1 MPNFTLY
8 VVETGSGDLG
18 MAPLLRAACVL
29 AGAEGG
35 GDDSSDNEDTATED
49 ASNDAVTEGADE
61 GGESGEGGG
70 DASNDALTEG
80 AGEGGDATEGGGGG
94 GDGGGVQGGGEGA
107 PAEDVG
113 PTDFSGAGRRREGEA
128 RAAPLHRRAAPSP
141 LHRRAAT
148 PIPPA
153 AFSAST
159 PTPWLRGT
167 EGWRAQWFVEGLGA
181 GRNYTVWV
189 VREDTGTIGGQLVS
203 GPVYMRTKGATFPC
217 PLAHSL
223 PFCPS
228 VAYAVPLGAP
238 GDGAGSYTSTN
249 FPAQVADPL
258 LSSLTNFTT
267 SLSTFAC
274 GRDMYSPLVGCAE
287 CQRRYREWVCGVG
300 VPRCG
305 EVEQE
310 GTASG
315 VYEPN
320 PTATGIAADTLNQ
333 TPLSSKSSSSNSSNN
348 NATTPRAALV
358 AQPSGKIA
366 RNPDWPEVG
375 YEWVR
380 VMPCLELQGRF
391 DGCRPPSVARQLS
404 WRISIGCQ
412 VSSTRAIRTL
422 LGSKMRLASGG
433 IALALALPFVA
444 GQGFLPDSQIA
455 LVRARLDELSQL
467 SWELGTRAEALLE
480 HDAPQWSVFADRP
493 LPPPRAADDSGG
505 LRDTLAIARRIVTSR
520 GGAPGPQPLMADGS
534 AGDPASN
541 LVAVLLA
548 DWTGQDG
555 GARVAKTGDGA
566 ISHRVEPVSLWS
578 DFISMVPTSF
588 AYAGVLSGNQ
598 SYVEEAYHQI
608 KLYRDYLRDA
618 NAGNLWHHIVYGW
631 WDDAGHWTTGNGWA
645 AAGML
650 RVLATIRL
658 SAYAPL
664 MAQEQADLTAW
675 IKEIHDAVFPH
686 LDDSHIFLNYID
698 APATDGNNFPDAAG
712 TALLASTVY
721 RYALMTGDVT
731 HIPSAEA
738 IREEL
743 ARKDGGGYV
752 HFSPEGVLRPIVNPH
767 DYSKQGDA
775 SAEGQAFV
783 MMLDAA
789 YGEWRAKGGV
799 NLNSAGVGSGNRRS
813 RWRARCA
820 SGPLGRRMWKER
832 GGKGHR
838 RVGAGVLPRSARAT
852 QGPLAQAKLW
862 GQAAKA

>member
-1 MPNFTLY
+1 
-8 VVETGSGDLG
+8 
-18 MAPLLRAACVL
+18 
-29 AGAEGG
+29 
-35 GDDSSDNEDTATED
+35 
-49 ASNDAVTEGADE
+49 
-61 GGESGEGGG
+61 
-70 DASNDALTEG
+70 
-80 AGEGGDATEGGGGG
+80 
-94 GDGGGVQGGGEGA
+94 
-107 PAEDVG
+107 
-113 PTDFSGAGRRREGEA
+113 
-128 RAAPLHRRAAPSP
+128 
-141 LHRRAAT
+141 
-148 PIPPA
+148 
-153 AFSAST
+153 
-159 PTPWLRGT
+159 
-167 EGWRAQWFVEGLGA
+167 
-181 GRNYTVWV
+181 
-189 VREDTGTIGGQLVS
+189 
-203 GPVYMRTKGATFPC
+203 
-217 PLAHSL
+217 
-223 PFCPS
+223 
-228 VAYAVPLGAP
+228 
-238 GDGAGSYTSTN
+238 
-249 FPAQVADPL
+249 
-258 LSSLTNFTT
+258 
-267 SLSTFAC
+267 
-274 GRDMYSPLVGCAE
+274 
-287 CQRRYREWVCGVG
+287 
-300 VPRCG
+300 
-305 EVEQE
+305 
-310 GTASG
+310 
-315 VYEPN
+315 
-320 PTATGIAADTLNQ
+320 
-333 TPLSSKSSSSNSSNN
+333 
-348 NATTPRAALV
+348 
-358 AQPSGKIA
+358 
-366 RNPDWPEVG
+366 
-375 YEWVR
+375 
-380 VMPCLELQGRF
+380 
-391 DGCRPPSVARQLS
+391 
-404 WRISIGCQ
+404 
-412 VSSTRAIRTL
+412 
-422 LGSKMRLASGG
+422 MRLAIGG
-433 IALALALPFVA
+433 IALALALPSVA
-444 GQGFLPDSQIA
+444 AQGFLPDSQIA

-467 SWELGTRAEALLE
+467 SWELGTRAQALLE

-608 KLYRDYLRDA
+608 KLYRNYLRDT

-650 RVLATIRL
+650 RVLATIRH

-731 HIPSAEA
+731 HISSAEA

-752 HFSPEGVLRPIVNPH
+752 HFSPEGVLRPVVNPH

-799 NLNSAGVGSGNRRS
+799 NLNSAGGGAGNRSS

-820 SGPLGRRMWKER
+820 SGALGRRMWKER

-838 RVGAGVLPRSARAT
+838 RVSDGRLERS
-852 QGPLAQAKLW
+852 G
-862 GQAAKA
+862 

>member
-1 MPNFTLY
+1 MPDFALY
-8 VVETGSGDLG
+8 VVETGAEDQGL
-18 MAPLLRAACVL
+18 APLLRAACVL
-29 AGAEGG
+29 AGAEGDGAQDDNEETVVEEEETSGDEETVVDDEENTATDQG
-35 GDDSSDNEDTATED
+35 GDTTAQE
-49 ASNDAVTEGADE
+49 
-61 GGESGEGGG
+61 GEG
-70 DASNDALTEG
+70 E
-80 AGEGGDATEGGGGG
+80 GEGDTGEAGDV
-94 GDGGGVQGGGEGA
+94 GDQGA

-113 PTDFSGAGRRREGEA
+113 PTDFSGAGRRRDGA
-128 RAAPLHRRAAPSP
+128 LDLTRPRAAAP

-167 EGWRAQWFVEGLGA
+167 EGWRAQWFVEGLSA
-181 GRNYTVWV
+181 GRNYTVYT
-189 VREDTGTIGGQLVS
+189 VRGDTGTIGGQLVS

-305 EVEQE
+305 EVEQDSG
-310 GTASG
+310 GTGDEAGSG

-320 PTATGIAADTLNQ
+320 PTATGVAADTLNQ
-333 TPLSSKSSSSNSSNN
+333 TPLSSKFSSSSSSNN

-380 VMPCLELQGRF
+380 VMPCLEVSGRVGGGLYYGGRF
-391 DGCRPPSVARQLS
+391 FMGGGDGTHIPRTAHAHY
-404 WRISIGCQ
+404 WD
-412 VSSTRAIRTL
+412 RAHT
-422 LGSKMRLASGG
+422 LGSKMRLAIGG
-433 IALALALPFVA
+433 IALALALPSVA
-444 GQGFLPDSQIA
+444 AQGFLPDSQIA

-467 SWELGTRAEALLE
+467 SWELGTRAQALLE

-555 GARVAKTGDGA
+555 GAVDYAGAARDQLDFLWSDGVAKTGDGA

-608 KLYRDYLRDA
+608 KLYRNYLRDT

-650 RVLATIRL
+650 RVLATIRH

-698 APATDGNNFPDAAG
+698 APATDGNNLPDAAG
-712 TALLASTVY
+712 TALLASTVF

-731 HIPSAEA
+731 HVPSAEA
-738 IREEL
+738 IKEEL
-743 ARKDGGGYV
+743 ARRDGGGYV
-752 HFSPEGVLRPIVNPH
+752 HFSPEGVLRPVVNPH

-799 NLNSAGVGSGNRRS
+799 NLNSMGAGGGNRRS

-820 SGPLGRRMWKER
+820 SGALGRRMWKER

-838 RVGAGVLPRSARAT
+838 RVGAGALPRS
-852 QGPLAQAKLW
+852 G
-862 GQAAKA
+862 

>member
-8 VVETGSGDLG
+8 VVETGSVDLG

-29 AGAEGG
+29 AGAEGDG
-35 GDDSSDNEDTATED
+35 AQDDNEETVVEEEETSGDDT
-49 ASNDAVTEGADE
+49 DAVTDGSENAAADQ
-61 GGESGEGGG
+61 GGDTTAQEGEG
-70 DASNDALTEG
+70 E
-80 AGEGGDATEGGGGG
+80 GEGDTGEA
-94 GDGGGVQGGGEGA
+94 GDGGDQGA

-113 PTDFSGAGRRREGEA
+113 PTDFSGAGDAQRRASE
-128 RAAPLHRRAAPSP
+128 AAPSP
-141 LHRRAAT
+141 PLTKRAT

-167 EGWRAQWFVEGLGA
+167 EGWRAQWFVEGLSA
-181 GRNYTVWV
+181 GRNYTVYT

-287 CQRRYREWVCGVG
+287 CQRRYRDWVCGVG

-305 EVEQE
+305 EVGGVVGADGSE

-315 VYEPN
+315 
-320 PTATGIAADTLNQ
+320 
-333 TPLSSKSSSSNSSNN
+333 TPLSSKSSSSSSSNN
-348 NATTPRAALV
+348 NATAPRAALV

-380 VMPCLELQGRF
+380 VMPCLE
-391 DGCRPPSVARQLS
+391 PSFVARAT
-404 WRISIGCQ
+404 
-412 VSSTRAIRTL
+412 TRSGSAEAHT
-422 LGSKMRLASGG
+422 LGSKMRLAIGG
-433 IALALALPFVA
+433 IALALALPSVA
-444 GQGFLPDSQIA
+444 AQGFLPDSQIA

-467 SWELGTRAEALLE
+467 SWELGTRAEAILE

-520 GGAPGPQPLMADGS
+520 GGASGPQPLMADGS

-588 AYAGVLSGNQ
+588 AYAGMLSGNQ

-608 KLYRDYLRDA
+608 KLYRNYLRDA

-650 RVLATIRL
+650 RVLATIRH

-743 ARKDGGGYV
+743 ARRDGGGYV
-752 HFSPEGVLRPIVNPH
+752 HFSPEGVLRPVVNPH

-789 YGEWRAKGGV
+789 YGGWRAKGGV
-799 NLNSAGVGSGNRRS
+799 NLNSAGDGSGNRRS

-838 RVGAGVLPRSARAT
+838 RAARAT

>member
-8 VVETGSGDLG
+8 VVETETSANADTLT
-18 MAPLLRAACVL
+18 APLLRAACVL
-29 AGAEGG
+29 AGASESAT
-35 GDDSSDNEDTATED
+35 DDAGEDNNGED
-49 ASNDAVTEGADE
+49 ASNDAVTDE
-61 GGESGEGGG
+61 GDEAQEEGESGEGGG
-70 DASNDALTEG
+70 D
-80 AGEGGDATEGGGGG
+80 
-94 GDGGGVQGGGEGA
+94 VQGGEEA

-113 PTDFSGAGRRREGEA
+113 PTDFSGAGEA
-128 RAAPLHRRAAPSP
+128 QRRASEGDSAPSP

-189 VREDTGTIGGQLVS
+189 VRGDTGTIGGQLVS

-305 EVEQE
+305 EVGGVVGADGSE

-320 PTATGIAADTLNQ
+320 PTATGVAADTLNQ
-333 TPLSSKSSSSNSSNN
+333 TPLSSKSSSSSSNSSNN
-348 NATTPRAALV
+348 NATAPRAALV

-380 VMPCLELQGRF
+380 VMPCLEVSGRVGGGF
-391 DGCRPPSVARQLS
+391 YLGGRLIMGEVDYGGRLIMGEVWFAH
-404 WRISIGCQ
+404 
-412 VSSTRAIRTL
+412 T
-422 LGSKMRLASGG
+422 LGSKMRLAIGG
-433 IALALALPFVA
+433 IALALALPSVA
-444 GQGFLPDSQIA
+444 AQGFLPDSQIA

-467 SWELGTRAEALLE
+467 SWELGTRAEAILE

-608 KLYRDYLRDA
+608 KLYRNYLRDA

-650 RVLATIRL
+650 RVLATIRH

-731 HIPSAEA
+731 HVPSAEA

-743 ARKDGGGYV
+743 ARRDGGGYV
-752 HFSPEGVLRPIVNPH
+752 HFSPEGVLRPVVNPH

-799 NLNSAGVGSGNRRS
+799 NLNSMGGGSGNRSRS

-820 SGPLGRRMWKER
+820 SGALGRRMWKER

-838 RVGAGVLPRSARAT
+838 RVGAGALPRS
-852 QGPLAQAKLW
+852 G
-862 GQAAKA
+862 